1 VKALKDKIKILL
13 KSVNLYYLK
22 PYNVPRSTLLG
33 IKKLPIKTVIDVGAN
48 TGQFAKYIASVFPE
62 AKLFC
67 FEPIP
72 SAFMS
77 LEKWAKESL
86 NQVELFNV
94 ALGDSQS
101 KVIMNLHED
110 HLASS
115 SLLSTTRQNDV
126 LFPQT
131 TNQSQIDVEQ
141 TTLDLALSD
150 YTEEFKAGILI
161 KMDVQGFEGKV
172 IAGGSNII
180 PLASAVILEVS
191 IEQLYEGQ
199 SSFLELL
206 SEMNKLGFYYAGNLE
221 QYYHQDDGRT
231 LFLDAIFL
239 RNEQE

>member
-1 VKALKDKIKILL
+1 MKALKEKIKILL

-22 PYNVPRSTLLG
+22 SYNVPRSTLLG
-33 IKKLPIKTVIDVGAN
+33 IKKLPIKTVIDIGAN
-48 TGQFAKYIASVFPE
+48 TGQFAKYIVSIFPE

-67 FEPIP
+67 FEPLP

-94 ALGDSQS
+94 ALGDSKS
-101 KVIMNLHED
+101 KVTINFHED
-110 HLASS
+110 HSASS
-115 SLLSTTRQNDV
+115 SLLSTTKQNNV
-126 LFPQT
+126 LYPQT
-131 TNQSQIDVEQ
+131 TNQRKIDVEQ
-141 TTLDLALSD
+141 TTLDLALSNYLED
-150 YTEEFKAGILI
+150 LKSGILI
-161 KMDVQGFEGKV
+161 KMDVQGFEGNV
-172 IAGGSNII
+172 IAGGTNII

-191 IEQLYEGQ
+191 IEKLYEGQ

-231 LFLDAIFL
+231 LFLDAVFL
-239 RNEQE
+239 RNE